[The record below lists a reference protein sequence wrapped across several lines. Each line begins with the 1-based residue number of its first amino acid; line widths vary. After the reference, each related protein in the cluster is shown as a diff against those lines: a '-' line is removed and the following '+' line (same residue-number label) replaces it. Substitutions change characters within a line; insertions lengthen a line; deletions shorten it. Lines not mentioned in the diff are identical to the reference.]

1 MYPLNLPD
9 PEVARSVF
17 ISGAV
22 FVAAF
27 CLIFRI
33 VMRGL

>member
-1 MYPLNLPD
+1 MFALTLPD
-9 PEVARSVF
+9 PEVARSVL